1 MANHNLEVNV
11 EEKRR
16 HPRVAISKKVRA
28 RADQQESLGTVTD
41 ISASGVAFDTDM
53 VAEDDSEVEL
63 MIDDLSPLMGHVTR
77 SHDEGLVVEFD
88 LDQEEE
94 DRLLSEVMQIH
105 NDIQLEDI

>member
-1 MANHNLEVNV
+1 MANHNLEVSA

-16 HPRVAISKKVRA
+16 HPRVAISRHVRA
-28 RADQQESLGTVTD
+28 RADNQESLGTVTD
-41 ISASGVAFDTDM
+41 ISVSGVAIDTDM
-53 VAEDDSEVEL
+53 AVEDDLEVEL
-63 MIDDLSPLMGHVTR
+63 EIDDLSPLIGHVTR
-77 SHDEGLVVEFD
+77 SHDDGLVVEFD